1 MDKLDAAVIPA
12 KAGIQEPP
20 AATIES
26 VAGAAHV
33 HRRDAGLTGRHWA
46 GSVFSA
52 QHAAGAA

>member
-1 MDKLDAAVIPA
+1 MDKPPAVIPA

-20 AATIES
+20 AVTIES
-26 VAGAAHV
+26 VAGAAHAY
-33 HRRDAGLTGRHWA
+33 RGFAGLIGRHRA